1 MLQIFKHI
9 GKRNFGLFILS
20 IFLIYGQVW
29 FELKL
34 PDYMSKITMV
44 IQQNKGSI
52 EPVLQAGGRMLL
64 CALGSLA
71 MAVCVTFISARIAS
85 DFSASL
91 RSQIFRRVQEYSM
104 AEISRFSTAS
114 LVTRATNDVM
124 QVQFLI
130 VMGMNSIVRAPIM
143 AGVSFMKI
151 RGKSWQWSAAT
162 GIAIAALLG
171 VLGILILLTM
181 PKFKIIQSLTDD
193 LNRVTRENLSGLK
206 VIRAYQAEDYQRGK
220 FEQVNS
226 RLTATHLF
234 TGRSMAFLMPVIMA
248 IMNALTLSIYWI
260 GAVLINKAGL
270 LNKMTIFS
278 EMIVFIAYAMQMVMA
293 FMMLV
298 AIFIFFPRASV
309 AAGRILEVLNTKSSI
324 VDGERTDASEGLK
337 GDIEFK
343 DVSFRYPDGE
353 NDAIEHISFHAKP
366 GSTVALIGSTGCG
379 KSTVINLIPRF
390 FDVTGGA
397 VLVDGVDVREYR
409 QSALRDRIGYI
420 SQNAVLFSGSISS
433 NIAYGA
439 VNEKKP
445 EEEAIRRAA
454 ETAQAEEFI
463 EQMDGTYNAIVSR
476 GGSNLSGGQR
486 QRVSIARALARDPEI
501 LIFDDSFSALD
512 FKTDRQLRD
521 ALKQNYSDKT
531 ILIVAQRIS
540 TIKDA
545 DLILVLDKGRI
556 AGSGTHAELLESCP
570 VYRQIALSQ
579 LSEEELKR

>member
-1 MLQIFKHI
+1 MFRILKYL
-9 GKRNFGLFILS
+9 GKKSALLFLAS

-34 PDYMSKITMV
+34 PDYMSKITMELGGGGKD
-44 IQQNKGSI
+44 IS
-52 EPVLQAGGRMLL
+52 PVLNAGGHMLL
-64 CALGSLA
+64 YALGSLV
-71 MAVCVTFISARIAS
+71 MAILVAFISARIAS

-91 RSQIFRRVQEYSM
+91 RREIFGRVQEYSM

-162 GIAIAALLG
+162 AIAIAALL
-171 VLGILILLTM
+171 LILVVLIALTM
-181 PKFKIIQSLTDD
+181 PKFKIIQSLTDG
-193 LNRVTRENLSGLK
+193 LNRVTRENLNGLK
-206 VIRAYQAEDYQRGK
+206 VIRAYQAEDYQRAK
-220 FEQVNS
+220 FESVND

-234 TGRSMAFLMPVIMA
+234 TGRSMAFMMPLIMA
-248 IMNALTLSIYWI
+248 VMNALTLSIYWI
-260 GAVLINKAGL
+260 GALLINKAGIFE
-270 LNKMTIFS
+270 KMTIFS
-278 EMIVFIAYAMQMVMA
+278 EMVVFISYAMQMVMA

-309 AAGRILEVLNTKSSI
+309 AAGRINEVLNTESSI
-324 VDGERTDASEGLK
+324 RDGDAVSGKEGLK
-337 GDIEFK
+337 GDVEFR

-353 NDAIEHISFHAKP
+353 NDAVEHISFHAAP

-390 FDVTGGA
+390 YDVTGGA
-397 VLVDGVDVREYR
+397 VLVDGVDVRDYR

-420 SQNAVLFSGSISS
+420 SQNAVLFSGSIRS
-433 NIAYGA
+433 NITYGSVNGASPSEDA
-439 VNEKKP
+439 VMES
-445 EEEAIRRAA
+445 AA
-454 ETAQAEEFI
+454 AAQAEEFI
-463 EQMDGTYNAIVSR
+463 GQMDGTYDAIVSR
-476 GGSNLSGGQR
+476 GGTNLSGGQR
-486 QRVSIARALARDPEI
+486 QRLSIARALARDPEI

-512 FKTDRQLRD
+512 FRTDRMLRD
-521 ALKQNYSDKT
+521 ALKKNYSDKT
-531 ILIVAQRIS
+531 VLIVAQRIS
-540 TIKDA
+540 TIMDA
-545 DLILVLDKGRI
+545 DLILVLDKGKI
-556 AGSGTHAELLESCP
+556 AGSGTHRELLRSCD

-579 LSEEELKR
+579 LSQEELNR